1 MVKQLLISTFCAGSL
16 LFASAQAPARISTAG
31 VKSFKT
37 EQKASTGKILKTGK
51 VLSSKKL
58 SKDVTLQVVED
69 PYGQP
74 LKRLVS
80 TGNNKIS
87 KVNFK
92 SKKSAPLPENVVLK
106 EGFEDWDGIND
117 SWQPEGWSIES
128 KGLPF
133 ESEGTETWFVEEPY
147 PGYEPDPDG
156 QFYEVVFYNQSNSK
170 DEWLITPAV
179 TLTDNPVLYCDIY
192 VSRVFMFNVNEGYVD
207 WDNMEFIKKECI
219 TNVQICIKAEG
230 DADWTVI
237 KDYYEEC
244 KDMTFQEIYDLEPS
258 ELELEEI
265 PLIGYAGKKV
275 QIGFRYYGIDGNN
288 TYVDDVQL
296 SNPQLDAY
304 YTYPDGTL
312 FYGIDKN
319 LTMMNMSIPLLPVN
333 QVLYFDVDEGDDD
346 DDDDDVSTDPTGA
359 VVNYQWTY
367 EAPDRTT
374 ATSSGDYLAVQY
386 KPDYTSESSCRNN
399 FYESPILTASA
410 EGAAPY
416 DFSRYDVLQAG
427 GKAEMQDEQEYYTF
441 GSTVFDANTEGIDLF
456 VVDTEN
462 ATIPLYGYADGVDK
476 YWTDYTFGGEEG
488 EGDGVKL
495 TALINYMIPTES
507 PMAYDEVWVI
517 AKGQISENAEFTLE
531 VIPLTEEGTLGEVY
545 AKATVKGSDCIIVSS
560 GGIQNFITVP
570 FKFALPV
577 VMSQD
582 ICSAYVLRFSGF
594 NDPDNVTY
602 FAPYQSAVD
611 NPDGLAYGWIEKEIT
626 MDGDTRTSLTP
637 VAYYSG
643 FQSFAIMV
651 DGAYPWLDADADKAD
666 ISESGVS
673 EIALGSYYD
682 GSELLATQED
692 GSELPEWLT
701 VTFSGR
707 YNEAKAVFTAKGD
720 QAGTCNVKIFAPG
733 VEKVIKVSYDGSASV
748 EFVSADAENGESQ
761 VYNLTGQKV
770 FGTPAAGLYLVRKA
784 DGKVYKQVVK

>member
-16 LFASAQAPARISTAG
+16 LFASAQVPARVSTAG

-37 EQKASTGKILKTGK
+37 EQKERTGKILKTGK
-51 VLSSKKL
+51 VLSSKRL
-58 SKDVTLQVVED
+58 SKDVTLQIVED

-87 KVNFK
+87 KANFK
-92 SKKSAPLPENVVLK
+92 SKKSAALPENVVLK
-106 EGFEDWDGIND
+106 ESFEDWDG
-117 SWQPEGWSIES
+117 STEGWLPEGWSIES

-133 ESEGTETWFVEEPY
+133 ESEYTETWFVEEPY

-156 QFYEVVFYNQSNSK
+156 QFYEAVFYNQSNSK

-179 TLTDNPVLYCDIY
+179 TLTDNPVLYCDIF
-192 VSRVFMFNVNEGYVD
+192 VSRVFMFNVNDGYVD

-230 DADWTVI
+230 DADWTVL

-244 KDMTFQEIYDLEPS
+244 KDMTFQEISDLEPS
-258 ELELEEI
+258 ELEREAIVLT
-265 PLIGYAGKKV
+265 GYEGKKV
-275 QIGFRYYGIDGNN
+275 QIGFRYFGVDGNN
-288 TYVDDVQL
+288 TYVDDIQL
-296 SNPQLDAY
+296 SNPQLDAC

-319 LTMMNMSIPLLPVN
+319 FTMMNQSIPLLPVN
-333 QVLYFDVDEGDDD
+333 QKLYFFVDEGDDD
-346 DDDDDVSTDPTGA
+346 DSASDPSG
-359 VVNYQWTY
+359 VKINYQWTY
-367 EAPDRTT
+367 EAPDRSA
-374 ATSSGDYLAVQY
+374 ATSSGDYLAVEY
-386 KPDYTSESSCRNN
+386 KPDYTSASSCMNN
-399 FYESPILTASA
+399 FYSSPILTATA
-410 EGAAPY
+410 EGAAPSE
-416 DFSRYDVLQAG
+416 FTRYDMFQAG
-427 GKAEMQDEQEYYTF
+427 GKAEMKDDEGYYAF

-456 VVDTEN
+456 VVDTDD
-462 ATIPLYGYADGVDK
+462 ATIPPFGYADGVDK
-476 YWTDYTFGGEEG
+476 YWTDYTFGGKEG

-495 TALINYMIPTES
+495 TALINYMIPTDS
-507 PMAYDEVWVI
+507 PMAYDEAWLI

-531 VIPLTEEGTLGEVY
+531 VIPLTEEGTLGDVY

-560 GGIQNFITVP
+560 GGIQNYITVP
-570 FKFALPV
+570 FKFAQPV

-611 NPDGLAYGWIEKEIT
+611 NPDGFALGWVQKEIT
-626 MDGDTRTSLTP
+626 MNGETKSSLTP

-666 ISESGVS
+666 ISESGVC

-682 GSELLATQED
+682 GSELMATQED
-692 GSELPEWLT
+692 GSALPEWLA

-720 QAGTCNVKIFAPG
+720 KAGTCNVKIAAPG
-733 VEKVIKVSYDGSASV
+733 VEKVITVSYDGSASV
-748 EFVSADAENGESQ
+748 EFVSADAVNGESQ

-770 FGTPAAGLYLVRKA
+770 VGTPSAGLYLVRKA